1 MQYGAGQSGDDLDAA
16 GRLRFERLRRWR
28 LELARAEA
36 RPAFTVFDDRTLR
49 ELAAQAPASVA
60 DLLRVHGV
68 GPAKAARYGDVV
80 IRVLSQA

>member
-1 MQYGAGQSGDDLDAA
+1 MQDGAGPSGDDLDTA

-49 ELAAQAPASVA
+49 ELATHAPRSVTE
-60 DLLRVHGV
+60 LLRMRGV
-68 GPAKAARYGDVV
+68 GPVKAARYGDAV
-80 IRVLSQA
+80 IRVLHDV